1 MTLMDTLVSVI
12 VPVYNRAHIVGRTL
26 QSVLEQTYRP
36 LQLVLVDNCSDDDSL
51 RVIEQFRDDH
61 QTPDFQVEV
70 LQEERHTAG
79 AARNRGFSAATGS
92 WVLFFDS
99 DDVMRPQLVQQY
111 MEIAHSNHNPH
122 IVATKASLVAPDGNS
137 RVLPFHKG
145 DELANH
151 LLHAM
156 LATQRYAVDRE
167 FFATTGGWNPELPG
181 WNDWEMGVRLLLAN
195 PKVAYLEPEQ
205 PLVDIYQT
213 GTASITGTEFHTR
226 QGQWERVID
235 LLDIEIEASSLE
247 NKRRYHRL
255 LDYRRVVLAAQYRRE
270 GNDELAQPLYRAA
283 YGRLKESALL
293 RIAIPV
299 LYKWLVAGRRGAS
312 SMARLL
318 IR

>member
-1 MTLMDTLVSVI
+1 MDTLVSVI
-12 VPVYNRAHIVGRTL
+12 IPVYNRAHIVGRTL

-36 LQLVLVDNCSDDDSL
+36 LQLILVDNCSDDDSL
-51 RVIEQFRDDH
+51 RVLEQFRSDH

-70 LQEERHTAG
+70 LQEEHRTAG
-79 AARNRGFSAATGS
+79 AARNRGLSAATGS
-92 WVLFFDS
+92 WLLFFDS
-99 DDVMRPQLVQQY
+99 DDVMQPQLVQQY
-111 MEIAHSNHNPH
+111 REIVHKDNPALH
-122 IVATKASLVAPDGNS
+122 IVATKASLVAPDGSS

-156 LATQRYAVDRE
+156 LATQRYAVSRE
-167 FFATTGGWNPELPG
+167 FFAATGGWNPTLPG

-195 PKVAYLEPEQ
+195 PTVAYLEPEQ
-205 PLVDIYQT
+205 PLVSIYQT

-235 LLDIEIEASSLE
+235 LLDTEIDASSLD

-255 LDYRRVVLAAQYRRE
+255 LDYRRIVLAAQYRRE
-270 GNDELAQPLYRAA
+270 GHEELAQPLYREA
-283 YGRLKESALL
+283 YGRLKKSALL
-293 RIAIPV
+293 RMAMPV

-312 SMARLL
+312 SVARLL

>member
-1 MTLMDTLVSVI
+1 MNNLVSVI
-12 VPVYNRAHIVGRTL
+12 IPVYNRAHIVGRTL
-26 QSVLEQTYRP
+26 QSVLAQVYRP

-51 RVIEQFRDDH
+51 RVLEQFRDEH
-61 QTPDFQVEV
+61 HAPDFQVEV
-70 LQEERHTAG
+70 LQEEHHTAG

-92 WVLFFDS
+92 WLLFFDS
-99 DDVMRPQLVQQY
+99 DDVMQPQLVQHY
-111 MEIAHSNHNPH
+111 MNIAHRNPAPH
-122 IVATKASLVAPDGNS
+122 IVVTKASLVAPDGSS

-151 LLHAM
+151 LLHGM

-167 FFATTGGWNPELPG
+167 FFAGTGGWNASLPG
-181 WNDWEMGVRLLLAN
+181 WNDWEMGVRLLLAR

-205 PLVDIYQT
+205 PLVSIYQT

-226 QGQWERVID
+226 QGQWEHVID
-235 LLDIEIEASSLE
+235 LLDTEIESSFLE

-255 LDYRRVVLAAQYRRE
+255 LDYRRIVLAAQYRRE
-270 GNDELAQPLYRAA
+270 GHDELAQLLYREAFD
-283 YGRLKESALL
+283 RLKKSALL
-293 RIAIPV
+293 RFSMPL

-312 SMARLL
+312 SVARLL

>member
-1 MTLMDTLVSVI
+1 MDNLVSVI
-12 VPVYNRAHIVGRTL
+12 IPVYNRAHIVARTL
-26 QSVLEQTYRP
+26 QSVLEQSYRP
-36 LQLVLVDNCSDDDSL
+36 LQLILVDNCSDDDSL
-51 RVIEQFRDDH
+51 RVLELFRDDH
-61 QTPDFQVEV
+61 QAPDFQVEV

-92 WVLFFDS
+92 WLLFFDS
-99 DDVMRPQLVQQY
+99 DDVMQPQLVQQY
-111 MEIAHSNHNPH
+111 MGIALDKDLSPD
-122 IVATKASLVAPDGNS
+122 IVVTKASLVAPDGSS

-151 LLHAM
+151 LLHGM
-156 LATQRYAVDRE
+156 LATQRYSVRRE
-167 FFATTGGWNPELPG
+167 FFAATDGWNSDLPG

-195 PKVAYLEPEQ
+195 PKVAYLEPQQ
-205 PLVDIYQT
+205 PLVNIYQT

-235 LLDIEIEASSLE
+235 LLDSEIDASSLS

-255 LDYRRVVLAAQYRRE
+255 LDYRRIVLAAQYRRE
-270 GNDELAQPLYRAA
+270 GHDELAQPLYREA
-283 YGRLKESALL
+283 YGRLKKSALL
-293 RIAIPV
+293 RISMPV

-312 SMARLL
+312 SVARLL